1 MQAGVSNQVGRVV
14 GIYERK
20 RTGVLLEN
28 DKKPEIPNN
37 VIVPNFQLIARL
49 T

>member
-14 GIYERK
+14 GIYKRK
-20 RTGVLLEN
+20 RAGVLLET
-28 DKKPEIPNN
+28 DEKPEIPNN
-37 VIVPNFQLIARL
+37 VIVPNFQLIDRL

>member
-14 GIYERK
+14 GIRK
-20 RTGVLLEN
+20 RAGVLLET
-28 DKKPEIPNN
+28 DEKPEIPNN
-37 VIVPNFQLIARL
+37 VIVPNFQLIDRL